1 VSPPT
6 PAVHDTPASVSS
18 DSGAPPRP
26 APTPYAAPEQELD
39 MRPEYDAR
47 ATVFYELLSDLGA
60 GPDHP
65 PEDSEKQ
72 RKAARVG
79 AKRRLA
85 VIVRNDPDLMLEDAA
100 TEAEYLL
107 AELFALGPL
116 TELLGDDDVREV
128 VLRSPQLLLVDRG
141 QGRERLA
148 RGFSCASA
156 VMMALQRFAGG
167 HLQWDASAPW
177 LDLWLADGTHL
188 RGADVSV
195 APEGPV
201 VVITR
206 PPRVGG
212 GGLSQVRAVSSALAD
227 YLRASLRG
235 RGNLL
240 ICLGDHC
247 DGGELLSGLAHELG
261 QIDAAALGIVRAGS
275 PMLTPPGALVLD
287 AEPGRTAGPIQLAV
301 DAGSTRLLI
310 HRADGS
316 GLASA
321 WARRTSWGREPEAAR
336 SGQANGAGAGVGVE
350 QLVLALAAT
359 DPEAAL
365 ATCVEGLLLGGF
377 ARDREALRRLVAAS
391 MDVVVVL
398 GRTARGEQ
406 VLTSLGEFDEQGR
419 VSPILSRSSPDARW
433 QHHREPRFVAE
444 LARRGVTFD
453 AAKLAGLAGT

>member
-1 VSPPT
+1 
-6 PAVHDTPASVSS
+6 
-18 DSGAPPRP
+18 
-26 APTPYAAPEQELD
+26 

-85 VIVRNDPDLMLEDAA
+85 VIVRNDPDLMLDDAA

-116 TELLGDDDVREV
+116 TELLGDDSVREI
-128 VLRSPQLLLVDRG
+128 VLRNPQVVLVDRG
-141 QGRERLA
+141 NGRQRLA

-167 HLQWDASAPW
+167 QLQWDASAPW
-177 LDLWLADGTHL
+177 LDQYLADGTHL
-188 RGADVSV
+188 RGADASV
-195 APEGPV
+195 APDGPV

-212 GGLSQVRAVSSALAD
+212 GGLSQVRAVSSALAE

-235 RGNLL
+235 RGSVL
-240 ICLGDHC
+240 ICLGDQC

-261 QIDAAALGIVRAGS
+261 QIDVAALGIVRAGS
-275 PMLTPPGALVLD
+275 SMLTPPGALVLD
-287 AEPGRTAGPIQLAV
+287 AEPGRTAGPIRLAV
-301 DAGSTRLLI
+301 EAGSTRIVL
-310 HRADGS
+310 HRADGP

-321 WARRTSWGREPEAAR
+321 WARRGNPATRE
-336 SGQANGAGAGVGVE
+336 AGVGVE
-350 QLVLALAAT
+350 QLVLALDASE
-359 DPEAAL
+359 PEAAL
-365 ATCVEGLLLGGF
+365 SICVEGLVLGGF
-377 ARDREALRRLVAAS
+377 ARDREALRRHVAAS
-391 MDVVVVL
+391 IDVVVVV

-406 VLTSLGEFDEQGR
+406 VPTLLGEFDEQGR
-419 VSPILSRSSPDARW
+419 VSPILSRTSADARW

-453 AAKLAGLAGT
+453 AAKLAALAGT